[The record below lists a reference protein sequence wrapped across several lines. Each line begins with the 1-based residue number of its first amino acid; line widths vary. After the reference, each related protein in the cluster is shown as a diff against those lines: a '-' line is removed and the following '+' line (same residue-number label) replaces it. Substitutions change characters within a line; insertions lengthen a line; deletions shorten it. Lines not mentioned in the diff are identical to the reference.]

1 MSFTPGLLL
10 RQIDEPADLRRLPL
24 NQLPQVCE
32 ELRQY
37 IIDVISVIGGHFG
50 ASLGAVELTV
60 ALHYVYQTPYDLL
73 VWDVGHQAYGHKILT
88 GRRDRFPTNRQY
100 GGLSG
105 FPKRGESPYD
115 TFGVGHASTSI
126 SAALGMAIA
135 RDRKG
140 ERDRKVVAVIGDGGL
155 TGGMA
160 FEALNNAG
168 ALKTDLLVV
177 LNDNQMSIDPN
188 VGALKEY
195 LAELA
200 ATKTFNRIRDE
211 IWKWLGHLKGLG
223 EQLRH
228 VAARL
233 EDALVA
239 AFTPGM
245 FFEAL
250 GFRYFG
256 PIDGHDVFR
265 LVRVLEDLRALPGPK
280 LLHVV
285 TVKGKGFGPAER
297 DQVKWHAQGHPFDK
311 ITGQPLKGADAPKA
325 PNWQDVFGRALVEL
339 AQSDERVLAIT
350 AAMPTGTSVRL
361 LMEAMPDRAFDVGIA
376 EQHAVTFAAGLAT
389 QGFRPF
395 VAIYSTFLQRAYD
408 QIIHDVCLQ
417 QLPVIFCMD
426 RAGLVGADGPTH
438 HGAFDIAYLRC
449 IPNLVVAAP
458 MDEQDL
464 RDLLYTALHHEGPF
478 AIRYPRGPATGMPL
492 RPGFARIPIG
502 RGRKLADGTDLA
514 LLSYGHIGTH
524 AMRARQLLQERGIS
538 AACYDMRFV
547 KPLDTALIDEAAER
561 YPVLVTIEDGVL
573 MGGFGSAVLEY
584 LAERGYSGHVL
595 RLGLPDRFVE
605 HGSPAEL
612 YAEVGLDPAGIAA
625 RVEAFWRVRAH
636 SSEHAPVGSGSGYS

>member
-1 MSFTPGLLL
+1 MRFSPGPLLQ
-10 RQIDEPADLRRLPL
+10 QIDSPADLRRLPL
-24 NQLPQVCE
+24 ERLPQVCE
-32 ELRQY
+32 ELREY
-37 IIDVISVIGGHFG
+37 IVDVISEIGGHFG

-88 GRRDRFPTNRQY
+88 GRRDQFPTNRQY

-105 FPKRGESPYD
+105 FPRRSESPYD

-195 LAELA
+195 LAELV

-211 IWKWLGHLKGLG
+211 VWKWLGHLKGLG
-223 EQLRH
+223 DQLRH

-239 AFTPGM
+239 ALTPGM

-265 LVRVLEDLRALPGPK
+265 LVRVLEDLRTLPGPK
-280 LLHVV
+280 LLHVI
-285 TVKGKGFGPAER
+285 TVKGKGFAPAEQ
-297 DQVKWHAQGHPFDK
+297 DQVKWHAQSSPFDK
-311 ITGQPLKGADAPKA
+311 ITGRPRVSSTGPRP
-325 PNWQDVFGRALVEL
+325 PNWQDVFGKTLLEL
-339 AQSDERVLAIT
+339 AQLDERLYAIT
-350 AAMPTGTSVRL
+350 AAMPSGTGVRY

-389 QGFRPF
+389 QGLRPV

-417 QLPVIFCMD
+417 ALPVIFCMD

-449 IPNLVVAAP
+449 IPHIVVAAP

-464 RDLLYTALHHEGPF
+464 RDLLYTALHHDGPF

-492 RPGFARIPIG
+492 RSGFELLPIG
-502 RGRKLADGTDLA
+502 RGRKLADGVEVA
-514 LLSYGHIGTH
+514 FLSYGHIGQH
-524 AMRARQLLQERGIS
+524 VLRARELLAQRDIQ
-538 AACYDMRFV
+538 AAHYDMRFV
-547 KPLDTALIDEAAER
+547 KPLDEQLLQEAMAR
-561 YPVLVTIEDGVL
+561 YELLVTVEDGVL

-584 LAERGYSGHVL
+584 LSAHGYRGRVL
-595 RLGLPDRFVE
+595 RLGLPDRFIE
-605 HGSPAEL
+605 HGSPDEL
-612 YAEVGLDPAGIAA
+612 YAEVGLDPLSIAE
-625 RVEAFWRVRAH
+625 RVAAFVQAH
-636 SSEHAPVGSGSGYS
+636 RPALRPLH